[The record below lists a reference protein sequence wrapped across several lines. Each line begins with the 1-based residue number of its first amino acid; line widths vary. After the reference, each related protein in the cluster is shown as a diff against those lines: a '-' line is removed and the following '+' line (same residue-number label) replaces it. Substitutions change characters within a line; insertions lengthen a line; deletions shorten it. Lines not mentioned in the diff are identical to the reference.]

1 MFAGITPPLLGG
13 ARKRPLTQQLVYLTA
28 VGAANWTVPDDWTD
42 DKNTI
47 ECIGGGSGS
56 YGGGPAGGGGG
67 GAYAKKSN
75 VALIPRQV
83 CLVNIGNGGAWQ
95 SVGGDSWLKNQAG
108 TVLCL
113 AQGGGG
119 TNPGFAS
126 NCVGDVR
133 LDGGTGGSNSGGYN
147 GGGAGGAAGPSS
159 AGGPGG
165 AGATGVVGG
174 SGGGAGGVYNG
185 GYSATASGAGAGGGP
200 GAGAGGIDDGTQAGA
215 DGKDAVTGGG

>member
-56 YGGGPAGGGGG
+56 YGGGPAGGGYGGGG

-83 CLVNIGNGGAWQ
+83 CPVNIGNGGAWQ

-185 GYSATASGAGAGGGP
+185 G
-200 GAGAGGIDDGTQAGA
+200 
-215 DGKDAVTGGG
+215 